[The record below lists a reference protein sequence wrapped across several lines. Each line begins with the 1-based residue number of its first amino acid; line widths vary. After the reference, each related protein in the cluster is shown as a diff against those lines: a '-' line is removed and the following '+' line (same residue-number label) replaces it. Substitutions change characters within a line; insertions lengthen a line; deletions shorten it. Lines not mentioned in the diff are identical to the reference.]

1 MSLLLVVLLLLSLLL
16 VMSLSLL
23 LVSLSLLLVSLSLL
37 VLLLSL
43 LFVSLSLL
51 LSLLVVFEI
60 KEFLDVMLLK
70 QEEIFFVVKTARPKL
85 CHLPLPVF

>member
-23 LVSLSLLLVSLSLL
+23 L
-37 VLLLSL
+37 
-43 LFVSLSLL
+43 VSLSLL